1 MRWMSI
7 WRMITDDRERACLRP
22 AADAP
27 RRTAA
32 RGYHSGARL
41 AVGRDRTAAAALSRA
56 ASMGILKPPTD
67 PEVKPPPCV
76 RQLLGC
82 VWRTGNG
89 ERPIHPHAR
98 SRHEAGRVRAC
109 RREDNIRNGYTR
121 KCKRRSIDRCRPPA
135 CIRHGGSRRTV
146 RTKDLMHGP
155 CPGLVANRKADV
167 IGPRLTGT
175 GLSDEALKQCRSR
188 LRRFRRRASGQ
199 GTGNDGNRRKRFH
212 SLSFP
217 CFRLLW
223 RTGIVPSSEPAR
235 QDMSRPLFQLTHMT
249 IFIATGFFAWNI
261 LSQRRDNESPAG
273 CGCRA
278 ASSAPGS
285 PPRP

>member
-1 MRWMSI
+1 MTANASACGLPPMHPGELL
-7 WRMITDDRERACLRP
+7 REDIISALGLP
-22 AADAP
+22 LVEI
-27 RRTAA
+27 
-32 RGYHSGARL
+32 ARL
-41 AVGRDRTAAAALSRA
+41 PGRAPGAALSRA

-67 PEVKPPPCV
+67 PAVKPLPCV

-89 ERPIHPHAR
+89 ERPIHSHAR

-109 RREDNIRNGYTR
+109 RREDNISNGYTR

-135 CIRHGGSRRTV
+135 CIRHGASRRTV
-146 RTKDLMHGP
+146 RTKGLMHGP
-155 CPGLVANRKADV
+155 CPGLVAYRKADV

-188 LRRFRRRASGQ
+188 LRRLRRRASRQ

-223 RTGIVPSSEPAR
+223 CAGIVPSSKPAR
-235 QDMSRPLFQLTHMT
+235 QDVSHLLFQITNMT

-278 ASSAPGS
+278 VSSAPGS